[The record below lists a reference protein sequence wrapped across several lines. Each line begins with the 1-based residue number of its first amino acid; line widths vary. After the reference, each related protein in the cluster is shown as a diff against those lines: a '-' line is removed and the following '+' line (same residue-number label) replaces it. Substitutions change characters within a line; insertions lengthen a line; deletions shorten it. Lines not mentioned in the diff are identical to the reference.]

1 LYPLL
6 KKLYRRTRRLRT
18 IDEVEEYFPGFKAF
32 IDSFEQEFPRPK
44 NNRKRERAATTL
56 AERRISILT
65 ITNKEKEKIR
75 KIKSSSSF
83 VIIYIN
89 NNKTYQIHL
98 LY

>member
-18 IDEVEEYFPGFKAF
+18 IDEVEVYFPGFKAF

-56 AERRISILT
+56 AERRNTYYQDYYQDT
-65 ITNKEKEKIR
+65 IHGK
-75 KIKSSSSF
+75 
-83 VIIYIN
+83 
-89 NNKTYQIHL
+89 Q
-98 LY
+98 